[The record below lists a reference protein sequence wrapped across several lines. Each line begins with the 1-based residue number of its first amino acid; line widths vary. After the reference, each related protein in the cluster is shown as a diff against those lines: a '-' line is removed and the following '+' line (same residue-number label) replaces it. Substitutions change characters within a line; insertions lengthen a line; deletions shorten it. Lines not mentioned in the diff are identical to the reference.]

1 MSMIK
6 IKNPDSM
13 GKVYED
19 FIRSVETSKNIKPG
33 GALITFPDKDRNIC
47 ELSATYIVKPGRFAK
62 EQRVVV
68 VMTFHKDEN
77 GDYVSNI
84 EESIFHI
91 VQEDNGDL
99 RETWKGKLKD
109 AESVDKL
116 KEIVKIHKDA
126 ALNLP
131 SKA

>member
-1 MSMIK
+1 MSMVK
-6 IKNPDSM
+6 VKNPDSM
-13 GKVYED
+13 GKAYED
-19 FIRSVETSKNIKPG
+19 FIRGIEISKNIKPG
-33 GALITFPDKDRNIC
+33 GVLVTFPDKDRNIC

-68 VMTFHKDEN
+68 VMMFHKDEN
-77 GDYVSNI
+77 GDYIANV

-91 VQEDNGDL
+91 VQNDNGDL

-116 KEIVKIHKDA
+116 KEIIRVHVDA

-131 SKA
+131 TKA

>member
-1 MSMIK
+1 MSTIK
-6 IKNPDSM
+6 IKNPDHI

-33 GALITFPDKDRNIC
+33 GALVTFPDKDRNVC

-62 EQRVVV
+62 EQRIIV
-68 VMTFHKDEN
+68 VMTFYKEDN
-77 GDYVSNI
+77 GNYVSTI
-84 EESIFHI
+84 EESVFHI
-91 VQEDNGDL
+91 VQDDNGDL
-99 RETWKGKLKD
+99 RETWRGKLKE
-109 AESVDKL
+109 AESVEKL
-116 KEIVKIHKDA
+116 KEIAKIHIEA